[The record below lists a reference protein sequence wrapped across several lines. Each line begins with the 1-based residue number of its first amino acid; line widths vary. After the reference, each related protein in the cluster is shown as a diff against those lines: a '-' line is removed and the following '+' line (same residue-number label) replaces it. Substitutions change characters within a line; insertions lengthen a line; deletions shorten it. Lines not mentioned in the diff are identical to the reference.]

1 MSKYDERAAKA
12 LSEAKDDCGHPPH
25 LRSTDRDTGD
35 EFCMDCGRVT
45 REYVNGMGGKF
56 PGNRAIE
63 LITEKLKQEFPN
75 QIGRVILHYVEP
87 VAADEFNVLI
97 GLTVPKMGSE
107 WRHYKLIRRDGT
119 DESAEVE
126 QFRSF
131 KEKPKDK
138 EQES

>member
-12 LSEAKDDCGHPPH
+12 LSEAKNQCGHDPH

-35 EFCMDCGRVT
+35 EFCLDCGAVT
-45 REYVNGMGGKF
+45 RPYVDGMGGKF

-63 LITEKLKQEFPN
+63 LITEQLKQEFPN
-75 QIGRVILHYVEP
+75 QIGRVLLHYVEP

-97 GLTVPKMGSE
+97 GLTTPRVGSE

-119 DESAEVE
+119 DAGATVE
-126 QFRSF
+126 QVRSF
-131 KEKPKDK
+131 KEKPENK
-138 EQES
+138 E